1 MIGVEYFRSIHQ
13 RGPVAERLV
22 ATGSQVIV
30 PLQWITEIWALFR
43 LPFARA
49 SLVVVPSPKR
59 PRPRSESSEMSNKIA
74 QVSLDFS
81 GGARMCAGSKGVGA
95 DGPAVS

>member
-1 MIGVEYFRSIHQ
+1 MIGVDGFRSIHQ

-22 ATGSQVIV
+22 AARSLFPWQG
-30 PLQWITEIWALFR
+30 ITKIGALFR
-43 LPFARA
+43 LPFAQA
-49 SLVVVPSPKR
+49 SLVAVLNPKSSPST
-59 PRPRSESSEMSNKIA
+59 SELSEMSNKIA

-81 GGARMCAGSKGVGA
+81 GAARMCAGSKGVDT

>member
-1 MIGVEYFRSIHQ
+1 MSAVLEVFTEE
-13 RGPVAERLV
+13 GPVAERLV
-22 ATGSQVIV
+22 ATRSQVIV
-30 PLQWITEIWALFR
+30 SFAMDHQDMGLFR
-43 LPFARA
+43 LPFVRA

-81 GGARMCAGSKGVGA
+81 GAARMCAGSKGVDA